1 MFVGQLDDMFEMSN
15 LEAANILRK
24 LVRHLTLMIA
34 RGNGKSLTV
43 SRYAQAMSKAIDI
56 LENTP
61 DEAKPKKKSKYQ
73 YLKLCPDCDEKD
85 FHPVV
90 QLNGESRNKY
100 KHKCPK
106 CGNVWYECDD
116 E

>member
-1 MFVGQLDDMFEMSN
+1 MGQLDDMFEMSN
-15 LEAANILRK
+15 LEAANILRN
-24 LVRHLTLMIA
+24 LVRHLTLMIP
-34 RGNGKSLTV
+34 RGNGKSLTTLRCV
-43 SRYAQAMSKAIDI
+43 QAIQKAIDI
-56 LENTP
+56 LEKTP
-61 DEAKPKKKSKYQ
+61 DEKKKKTINFI
-73 YLKLCPDCDEKD
+73 KLCPDCDEKD
-85 FHPVV
+85 SHPVV

>member
-1 MFVGQLDDMFEMSN
+1 MFMGQLDDMFEMTN
-15 LEAANILRK
+15 QEAANILRK
-24 LVRHLTLMIA
+24 ITNHFTQMIS
-34 RGNGKSLTV
+34 RGSGKSLTELRCV
-43 SRYAQAMSKAIDI
+43 QAIQKAIDI
-56 LENTP
+56 LEKTP
-61 DEAKPKKKSKYQ
+61 DEKKKKTINFI
-73 YLKLCPDCDEKD
+73 KLCPDCDGKD

-106 CGNVWYECDD
+106 CGMIWYECDD

>member
-1 MFVGQLDDMFEMSN
+1 MFMGQLDDMFEMSN

-34 RGNGKSLTV
+34 RGNGKSLTAL
-43 SRYAQAMSKAIDI
+43 RYIQAIEKAIDI
-56 LENTP
+56 LEKTP
-61 DEAKPKKKSKYQ
+61 DEKKKKTINFI
-73 YLKLCPDCDEKD
+73 KLCPDCDGKD

-100 KHKCPK
+100 RHKCPK
-106 CGNVWYECDD
+106 CGMIWYECDD

>member
-1 MFVGQLDDMFEMSN
+1 MFMGQLDDMFEMSN
-15 LEAANILRK
+15 QEAANILRK
-24 LVRHLTLMIA
+24 ITNHFTQMIP
-34 RGNGKSLTV
+34 RGNGKSLTALRCV
-43 SRYAQAMSKAIDI
+43 QAIQKAIDI
-56 LENTP
+56 LEKTP
-61 DEAKPKKKSKYQ
+61 DEKTKKTTNFI
-73 YLKLCPDCDEKD
+73 KLCPDCDGKD

-106 CGNVWYECDD
+106 CGKLWSKYED

>member
-1 MFVGQLDDMFEMSN
+1 MSQLDDMFEMSN

-34 RGNGKSLTV
+34 RGNGKSLTALRCV
-43 SRYAQAMSKAIDI
+43 QAIQKAIDI
-56 LENTP
+56 LEKTP
-61 DEAKPKKKSKYQ
+61 DEKTKKTINFI
-73 YLKLCPDCDEKD
+73 KLCPDCDEKD

-100 KHKCPK
+100 RHKCPK
-106 CGNVWYECDD
+106 CGMIWYECDD

>member
-1 MFVGQLDDMFEMSN
+1 MGQLDDMFEMSN

-43 SRYAQAMSKAIDI
+43 LRYTQAMGKAIDI
-56 LENTP
+56 LEKTP
-61 DEAKPKKKSKYQ
+61 DEKKKKTINFI
-73 YLKLCPDCDEKD
+73 KLCPDCDGKD

-90 QLNGESRNKY
+90 QLNGEYRNKY

>member
-1 MFVGQLDDMFEMSN
+1 MFMGQLDDMFEMSN

-24 LVRHLTLMIA
+24 LVRHFTSMIA

-43 SRYAQAMSKAIDI
+43 LRYAQAMSKAIDI

-61 DEAKPKKKSKYQ
+61 DEKTKKTINFI
-73 YLKLCPDCDEKD
+73 KLCPNCDGED
-85 FHPVV
+85 SHPVV

-100 KHKCPK
+100 KHKCPN
-106 CGNVWYECDD
+106 CGMIWYECDD

>member
-1 MFVGQLDDMFEMSN
+1 MSQLEDMFEMSN
-15 LEAANILRK
+15 QEAANILRK
-24 LVRHLTLMIA
+24 ITNHFTQMIQ
-34 RGNGKSLTV
+34 RGNGKSHTALRCV
-43 SRYAQAMSKAIDI
+43 QAIQKAIEI
-56 LENTP
+56 LEKTP
-61 DEAKPKKKSKYQ
+61 DEKKKKTINFI
-73 YLKLCPDCDEKD
+73 KLCPDCDGKD

>member
-1 MFVGQLDDMFEMSN
+1 MFMGQLDDMFEMTN

-24 LVRHLTLMIA
+24 LFRHFTQMIA

-43 SRYAQAMSKAIDI
+43 LRYAQAMEKAIDI

-61 DEAKPKKKSKYQ
+61 DEKKKKTINFI
-73 YLKLCPDCDEKD
+73 KLCPDCDGKD
-85 FHPVV
+85 FHPVKEF
-90 QLNGESRNKY
+90 NGDFHSY
-100 KHKCPK
+100 KCPK
-106 CGNVWYECDD
+106 CGKLWSKHED

>member
-1 MFVGQLDDMFEMSN
+1 MGQLDDMFEMSN
-15 LEAANILRK
+15 LEAANILRN
-24 LVRHLTLMIA
+24 VVHHFTQMIA

-43 SRYAQAMSKAIDI
+43 LRYAQAMGKAIDI
-56 LENTP
+56 LEKTP
-61 DEAKPKKKSKYQ
+61 DEKKKKTVNFI
-73 YLKLCPDCDEKD
+73 KLCPDCDGKD

-90 QLNGESRNKY
+90 QLNGEHRNKY